1 MIDACFGI
9 FALSIIAY
17 VVVTIASARASA
29 ARLDRLRECTDEL
42 CRLDGRYTQ
51 IERSAAFGVSVEV
64 RARMH
69 DELIRDKDAAIE
81 RHRRAFPKIDS

>member
-9 FALSIIAY
+9 SVLLIAAFATFEIIR
-17 VVVTIASARASA
+17 TRRSDERM
-29 ARLDRLRECTDEL
+29 DRLRECTDEL

-51 IERSAAFGVSVEV
+51 IERSAKFGVDVET

-69 DELIRDKDAAIE
+69 DDLMRDKDETIA
-81 RHRRAFPKIDS
+81 RHQRAFPELK